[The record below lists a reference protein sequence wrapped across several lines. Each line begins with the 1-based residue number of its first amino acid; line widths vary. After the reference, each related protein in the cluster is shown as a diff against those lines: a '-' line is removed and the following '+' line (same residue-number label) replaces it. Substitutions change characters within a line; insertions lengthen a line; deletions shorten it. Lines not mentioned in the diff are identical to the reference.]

1 MKKHSEF
8 NGFPIE
14 LYVEKS
20 KEKEVTDSDEEDMVV
35 SLSGMPSHLM
45 IKQSEREQEQNSNN
59 NDVFV
64 LETDQF

>member
-1 MKKHSEF
+1 M
-8 NGFPIE
+8 
-14 LYVEKS
+14 EKS